1 MLYLR
6 AENDLEIF
14 WKVKEVTNMA
24 LKPTILVADDARD
37 IREMLRIVLEDAG
50 FQIVLASNGEGAVE
64 KFNADVNLVI
74 LDIMMP
80 KCNGIDACAQIREKA
95 EVPVLFLTAK
105 SAESDMVEGFEAG
118 GDDYLTKPFSCTEL
132 LLRVKALLKRPRMV
146 DGTAGVENGKIMIQD
161 LILDTNLQR
170 VIRGDEEISLTEIEY
185 RILKLLAT
193 DREHIFTAKEIYEAV
208 WEENYMPNSTNTV
221 MVHIRNIR
229 KKLGDVG
236 PNAKYLH
243 NIWGRG
249 YRIV

>member
-1 MLYLR
+1 MGDKQR
-6 AENDLEIF
+6 
-14 WKVKEVTNMA
+14 
-24 LKPTILVADDARD
+24 ILVADDAKD
-37 IREMLRIVLEDAG
+37 IRDLLRIMLEDAG
-50 FQIVLASNGEGAVE
+50 FEVVLAINGEEAFE
-64 KFNADVNLVI
+64 KFDPSISLVI

-80 KCNGIDACAQIREKA
+80 KCNGIDACARIRSQA

-132 LLRVKALLKRPRMV
+132 LLRVKALLKRPKMTTESE
-146 DGTAGVENGKIMIQD
+146 DKNNTKIIIQD
-161 LILDTNLQR
+161 LVLDTSLQQLL
-170 VIRGDEEISLTEIEY
+170 RGGNEIPLTEIEY
-185 RILKLLAT
+185 HIIELLASN
-193 DREHIFTAKEIYEAV
+193 RNHIFTAKEIYEHV

-229 KKLGDVG
+229 RKLGDTG

>member
-1 MLYLR
+1 
-6 AENDLEIF
+6 
-14 WKVKEVTNMA
+14 MA
-24 LKPTILVADDARD
+24 DAQKILIADDAKD
-37 IREMLRIVLEDAG
+37 IREVLRIMLEDAG
-50 FQIVLASNGEGAVE
+50 FEVVLANNGQEAVDYFDE
-64 KFNADVNLVI
+64 SINLVI

-80 KCNGIDACAQIREKA
+80 KCNGIDACAKIRENA

-105 SAESDMVEGFEAG
+105 SAESDMIEGFEAG

-132 LLRVKALLKRPRMV
+132 LLRVRALLKRPHMGSSG
-146 DGTAGVENGKIMIQD
+146 DEEGSKIVIQD
-161 LILDTNLQR
+161 IILDTDLQQ
-170 VIRGDEEISLTEIEY
+170 VIRDGEEISLTEIEY
-185 RILKLLAT
+185 RILLLLASN
-193 DREHIFTAKEIYEAV
+193 RNHIFTAKEIYEQV
-208 WEENYMPNSTNTV
+208 WEEVYMPNSTNTV

>member
-1 MLYLR
+1 M
-6 AENDLEIF
+6 A
-14 WKVKEVTNMA
+14 VKQ
-24 LKPTILVADDARD
+24 TILVADDAKD
-37 IREMLRIVLEDAG
+37 IREMLRIMLEDAG
-50 FQIVLASNGEGAVE
+50 FSIILASNGVEAVE
-64 KFNADVNLVI
+64 KFNEDVNLVI

-80 KCNGIDACAQIREKA
+80 KCNGIDACTQIREKA

-105 SAESDMVEGFEAG
+105 SAESDMIEGFEAG

-132 LLRVKALLKRPRMV
+132 LLRVKALLKRPRMA
-146 DGTAGVENGKIMIQD
+146 DSTSKADDGKIVIQD
-161 LILDTNLQR
+161 IILDTNLQQ
-170 VIRGDEEISLTEIEY
+170 VIRGEEEIALTEIEY

-193 DREHIFTAKEIYEAV
+193 DRNHIFTAKEIYEAV
-208 WEENYMPNSTNTV
+208 WEEAYMPNSTNTV

-229 KKLGDVG
+229 KKLGDTG

>member
-1 MLYLR
+1 
-6 AENDLEIF
+6 
-14 WKVKEVTNMA
+14 MA
-24 LKPTILVADDARD
+24 DAQKILIADDAKD
-37 IREMLRIVLEDAG
+37 IREVLRIMLEDAG
-50 FQIVLASNGEGAVE
+50 FEVVLANNGQEAVDYFDE
-64 KFNADVNLVI
+64 SINLVI

-80 KCNGIDACAQIREKA
+80 KCNGIDACAKIRENA

-105 SAESDMVEGFEAG
+105 SAESDMIEGFEAG

-132 LLRVKALLKRPRMV
+132 LLRVRALLKRPHMGNSGE
-146 DGTAGVENGKIMIQD
+146 GTDSKIVIQD
-161 LILDTNLQR
+161 IVLDTDLQQVVR
-170 VIRGDEEISLTEIEY
+170 DGEEISLTEIEY
-185 RILKLLAT
+185 RILLLLASN
-193 DREHIFTAKEIYEAV
+193 RNHIFTAKEIYEQV
-208 WEENYMPNSTNTV
+208 WEEVYMPNSTNTV

>member
-1 MLYLR
+1 M
-6 AENDLEIF
+6 A
-14 WKVKEVTNMA
+14 VKQ
-24 LKPTILVADDARD
+24 TILVADDAKD
-37 IREMLRIVLEDAG
+37 IREMLRIMLEDAG
-50 FQIVLASNGEGAVE
+50 FSVVLAGNGEEAVE
-64 KFNADVNLVI
+64 KFNEDVNLVI

-105 SAESDMVEGFEAG
+105 SAESDMIEGFEAG

-132 LLRVKALLKRPRMV
+132 LLRVKALLKRPRM
-146 DGTAGVENGKIMIQD
+146 AGIAGKAEDNRIVIQD
-161 LILDTNLQR
+161 IILDTNLQQ
-170 VIRGDEEISLTEIEY
+170 VIRGEEQISLTEIEY
-185 RILKLLAT
+185 RILKLLAA
-193 DREHIFTAKEIYEAV
+193 DRNHIFTAKEIYEAV
-208 WEENYMPNSTNTV
+208 WEEAYMPNSTNTV

-229 KKLGDVG
+229 KKLGDTG

>member
-1 MLYLR
+1 M
-6 AENDLEIF
+6 A
-14 WKVKEVTNMA
+14 VKQ
-24 LKPTILVADDARD
+24 TILVADDAKD
-37 IREMLRIVLEDAG
+37 IREMLRIMLEDAG
-50 FQIVLASNGEGAVE
+50 FSIILASNGEEAVE
-64 KFNADVNLVI
+64 KFNDDVNLVI

-80 KCNGIDACAQIREKA
+80 KCNGIDACARIREQA

-105 SAESDMVEGFEAG
+105 SAESDLVEGFEAG

-132 LLRVKALLKRPRMV
+132 LYRVKALLKRPRMT
-146 DGTAGVENGKIMIQD
+146 DGTGKTEDGRIVIQD
-161 LILDTNLQR
+161 IVLDTNLQQ
-170 VIRGDEEISLTEIEY
+170 VVRGEEEIPLTEIEY

-193 DREHIFTAKEIYEAV
+193 DRNHIFTAKEIYEAV
-208 WEENYMPNSTNTV
+208 WEEVYMPNSTNTV

-229 KKLGDVG
+229 KKLGDTG

>member
-1 MLYLR
+1 MVG
-6 AENDLEIF
+6 
-14 WKVKEVTNMA
+14 KQ
-24 LKPTILVADDARD
+24 TILVADDAKD
-37 IREMLRIVLEDAG
+37 IREMLRIMLEDAG
-50 FQIVLASNGEGAVE
+50 YSVILAGNGEEAVV
-64 KFNADVNLVI
+64 KFNEDVNLVI

-80 KCNGIDACAQIREKA
+80 KCNGIDACAQIRERA

-105 SAESDMVEGFEAG
+105 SAESDMIEGFEAG

-132 LLRVKALLKRPRMV
+132 LLRVKALLKRPRMAGN
-146 DGTAGVENGKIMIQD
+146 DGKSDDGKIVIQD
-161 LILDTNLQR
+161 IILDTNLQQ
-170 VIRGDEEISLTEIEY
+170 VVRGDEEIALTEIEY

-193 DREHIFTAKEIYEAV
+193 DRNHIFTAKEIYEAV
-208 WEENYMPNSTNTV
+208 WEEAYMPNSTNTV

-229 KKLGDVG
+229 KKLGDTG